1 MIWIIPARV
10 EENPPVFGYRCPA
23 ITRSSFQPSHSA
35 SSLITP
41 LLYLAKKSACLSLSP
56 LFEFRLSPLYV
67 IKLCEPSRFILLV
80 QDQKRRGEHFS
91 GRLPA
96 MFHVVFYQS
105 TLLAPSEHHTL
116 GKSARTCVNWC
127 TRAPL
132 QPAVVIP
139 FFECFFSPLRTH
151 LKFISQLRNWT
162 RRTLGREKV
171 DGSHIY
177 VTAGLR
183 W

>member
-1 MIWIIPARV
+1 MDH
-10 EENPPVFGYRCPA
+10 
-23 ITRSSFQPSHSA
+23 SSPSRGE
-35 SSLITP
+35 
-41 LLYLAKKSACLSLSP
+41 SACLWLQMSSNNTVFLSAVSFSLLSDNPSVVFSKKKCLFGLSP

-80 QDQKRRGEHFS
+80 QDQKRRGERFS

-139 FFECFFSPLRTH
+139 FFECFPPPYAHT
-151 LKFISQLRNWT
+151 
-162 RRTLGREKV
+162 
-171 DGSHIY
+171 
-177 VTAGLR
+177 
-183 W
+183 

>member
-10 EENPPVFGYRCPA
+10 EENPPVFGYKCPA
-23 ITRSSFQPSHSA
+23 ITRSSFQPSHPA

-41 LLYLAKKSACLSLSP
+41 LLYLAKKYLFGLSP

-80 QDQKRRGEHFS
+80 QDQKRRGERFS

-96 MFHVVFYQS
+96 MFHIVFYQS
-105 TLLAPSEHHTL
+105 TLLAPSGHHTL
-116 GKSARTCVNWC
+116 GKSTRTCVNRC

-132 QPAVVIP
+132 QPAVVVP
-139 FFECFFSPLRTH
+139 FFECFSPPYAHT
-151 LKFISQLRNWT
+151 
-162 RRTLGREKV
+162 
-171 DGSHIY
+171 
-177 VTAGLR
+177 
-183 W
+183 